1 MSSEIIEQAKNLGML
16 IQKSKEFNDFKISKQ
31 KMDSDENLNN
41 LRMKFDSCKEEL
53 NKEVSKESSDKDKI
67 KKLSDDLRS
76 MYEQIND
83 TEVVCDYESSKKALD
98 ELISSVNSIIS
109 ESAYGRS
116 ESSSL
121 GSCTGDCNTCG
132 GCF

>member
-1 MSSEIIEQAKNLGML
+1 MSSEIIEQAKNLGIL
-16 IQKSKEFNDFKISKQ
+16 IQKSKEFNNFKISKQ
-31 KMDSDENLNN
+31 KMDSDENLND
-41 LRMKFDSCKEEL
+41 LKMKFDSCKEEL
-53 NKEVSKESSDKDKI
+53 NKEISKESSDKDKI

-98 ELISSVNSIIS
+98 ELISNVNSIIS

-116 ESSSL
+116 EFSSL